1 MKTYV
6 MVTGMAFGL
15 VSLVHVWRFI
25 VERSVGS
32 NPFFV
37 AITVVA
43 AALAVWAG
51 RLLRPAPRS

>member
-1 MKTYV
+1 MKAYV
-6 MVTGMAFGL
+6 IVTGTAFGI
-15 VSLVHVWRFI
+15 VSLVHVWRFV

-37 AITVVA
+37 GITMIS

-51 RLLRPAPRS
+51 RLVWTAPRS

>member
-1 MKTYV
+1 MKAYV
-6 MVTGMAFGL
+6 MVTGAAFGI

-32 NPFFV
+32 NPFFL
-37 AITVVA
+37 AITVTA

-51 RLLRPAPRS
+51 RLLWSAPRS